1 MTHDGSRAHQR
12 VSFWKQTTTYYL
24 LPTTYYLLPTT
35 YYLLTVSSHIPAQVR
50 IDERIEIA
58 VQHTLDV

>member
-1 MTHDGSRAHQR
+1 VCRFGNKLLPT
-12 VSFWKQTTTYYL
+12 TYYLLPTTYYL